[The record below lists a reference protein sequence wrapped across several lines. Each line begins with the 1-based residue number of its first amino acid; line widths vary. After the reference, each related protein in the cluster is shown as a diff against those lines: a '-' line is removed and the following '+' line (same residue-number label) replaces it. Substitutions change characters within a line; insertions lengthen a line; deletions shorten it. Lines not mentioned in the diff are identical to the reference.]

1 MCAKRIRKG
10 AKVAQINLEEAKEKI
25 IKIKTLEGMAQS
37 TLNQYNL
44 VFNDL
49 IAFFEKDTRVDD
61 ITLNDARDFINWLLH
76 EKSDTSSKFKQ
87 VAKKGVKASS
97 VNNYLQKTRAAF
109 NILKREGVLSENV
122 FNEIRNVKF
131 QKHKVE
137 TLTVDEIK
145 RIFNAFNKSYYAQY
159 NWNDALCYRLI
170 KEQFILNGGVF
181 NPEIIKG
188 KYEGA
193 YAYIYNQHGS
203 FEEFLNTFDLQDYVE
218 INNTIYSD
226 EIVVRKIKEAFTLY
240 GNKVYSSWLHENG
253 FGGVA
258 IYLTRKGGGSF
269 IKGANQLE
277 LNEYVI
283 SRYIDW
289 TDELVLEKI
298 NEMLKE
304 KGQVLISADFVTYKL
319 TGMRDWIIKTHGGLK
334 EFFVK
339 YNMEDKFAN
348 MKHLGK
354 ELWSYGLQFEELAKE
369 AIELLFNEVSY
380 NKWIDNVR
388 PDFIINED
396 IWIDAKLSSFAYFT
410 DDTVKKY
417 TARKECRELWLL
429 YLRGHK
435 FNHGNEDI
443 KLISIEE
450 WYNSLIKLGR
460 ADLVE
465 KFDDLR
471 DTVYEKEKTE
481 GKRINK

>member
-1 MCAKRIRKG
+1 LCAKRIRKG
-10 AKVAQINLEEAKEKI
+10 AKVTQINLKQAKEKI

-37 TLNQYNL
+37 TLNQYNFI
-44 VFNDL
+44 FNDL
-49 IAFFEKDTRVDD
+49 ITFFESSKQVSD
-61 ITLNDARDFINWLLH
+61 ITLDDARDFINWLLH
-76 EKSDTSSKFKQ
+76 EKSDTSSRFKQ
-87 VAKKGVKASS
+87 VARKGVKASS

-226 EIVVRKIKEAFTLY
+226 E
-240 GNKVYSSWLHENG
+240 
-253 FGGVA
+253 
-258 IYLTRKGGGSF
+258 
-269 IKGANQLE
+269 
-277 LNEYVI
+277 
-283 SRYIDW
+283 
-289 TDELVLEKI
+289 LVLEKI

-339 YNMEDKFAN
+339 YNMKDKFAN

-396 IWIDAKLSSFAYFT
+396 IWIDAKLSSSFAYFT

>member
-10 AKVAQINLEEAKEKI
+10 AKVTQINLKQAKEKI

-37 TLNQYNL
+37 TLNQYNF

-49 IAFFEKDTRVDD
+49 ITFFESSKQVSD
-61 ITLNDARDFINWLLH
+61 ITLDDARDFINWLLH
-76 EKSDTSSKFKQ
+76 EKSDTSSRFKQ
-87 VAKKGVKASS
+87 VARKGVKASS

-218 INNTIYSD
+218 INNTIYS
-226 EIVVRKIKEAFTLY
+226 
-240 GNKVYSSWLHENG
+240 
-253 FGGVA
+253 
-258 IYLTRKGGGSF
+258 
-269 IKGANQLE
+269 
-277 LNEYVI
+277 
-283 SRYIDW
+283 
-289 TDELVLEKI
+289 DELVLEKI

>member
-1 MCAKRIRKG
+1 LCAKRIRKG
-10 AKVAQINLEEAKEKI
+10 AKVTQINLKQAKEKI
-25 IKIKTLEGMAQS
+25 IKIKTLEGVAQS
-37 TLNQYNL
+37 TLNQYNF

-49 IAFFEKDTRVDD
+49 ITFFESSKQVSD
-61 ITLNDARDFINWLLH
+61 ITLDDARDFINWLLH
-76 EKSDTSSKFKQ
+76 EKSDTSSRFKQ
-87 VAKKGVKASS
+87 VARKGVKASS

-226 EIVVRKIKEAFTLY
+226 E
-240 GNKVYSSWLHENG
+240 
-253 FGGVA
+253 
-258 IYLTRKGGGSF
+258 
-269 IKGANQLE
+269 
-277 LNEYVI
+277 
-283 SRYIDW
+283 
-289 TDELVLEKI
+289 LVLEKI

-396 IWIDAKLSSFAYFT
+396 IWIDAKLSSSFAYFT

>member
-1 MCAKRIRKG
+1 MSIIKKLPELLRQLPYSKGLPFLCAKRIRKG
-10 AKVAQINLEEAKEKI
+10 AKVTQINLKQAKEKI

-37 TLNQYNL
+37 TLNQYNFI
-44 VFNDL
+44 FNDL
-49 IAFFEKDTRVDD
+49 ITFFESSKQVSD
-61 ITLNDARDFINWLLH
+61 ITLDDARDFINWLLH
-76 EKSDTSSKFKQ
+76 EKSDTSSRFKQ
-87 VAKKGVKASS
+87 VARKGVKASS

-188 KYEGA
+188 KYEGV

-218 INNTIYSD
+218 INNTIYS
-226 EIVVRKIKEAFTLY
+226 
-240 GNKVYSSWLHENG
+240 
-253 FGGVA
+253 
-258 IYLTRKGGGSF
+258 
-269 IKGANQLE
+269 
-277 LNEYVI
+277 
-283 SRYIDW
+283 
-289 TDELVLEKI
+289 DELVLEKI

-339 YNMEDKFAN
+339 YNMKDKFAN

-396 IWIDAKLSSFAYFT
+396 IWIDAKLSSSFAYFT

-429 YLRGHK
+429 YL
-435 FNHGNEDI
+435 
-443 KLISIEE
+443 
-450 WYNSLIKLGR
+450 
-460 ADLVE
+460 
-465 KFDDLR
+465 
-471 DTVYEKEKTE
+471 
-481 GKRINK
+481 

>member
-10 AKVAQINLEEAKEKI
+10 AKVTQINLKQAKEKV
-25 IKIKTLEGMAQS
+25 IKIKTLEGMAQC
-37 TLNQYNL
+37 TLNQYNF

-49 IAFFEKDTRVDD
+49 ITFFESSKQVSD
-61 ITLNDARDFINWLLH
+61 ITLDDARDFINWLLH
-76 EKSDTSSKFKQ
+76 EKSDTSSRFKQ
-87 VAKKGVKASS
+87 VARKGVKASS

-109 NILKREGVLSENV
+109 NILKREGILSENV
-122 FNEIRNVKF
+122 LNEIRNVKF

-226 EIVVRKIKEAFTLY
+226 E
-240 GNKVYSSWLHENG
+240 
-253 FGGVA
+253 
-258 IYLTRKGGGSF
+258 
-269 IKGANQLE
+269 
-277 LNEYVI
+277 
-283 SRYIDW
+283 
-289 TDELVLEKI
+289 LVLEKI

-369 AIELLFNEVSY
+369 AIELLFNEVSC

-417 TARKECRELWLL
+417 TATKECREL
-429 YLRGHK
+429 
-435 FNHGNEDI
+435 
-443 KLISIEE
+443 
-450 WYNSLIKLGR
+450 
-460 ADLVE
+460 
-465 KFDDLR
+465 
-471 DTVYEKEKTE
+471 
-481 GKRINK
+481 

>member
-10 AKVAQINLEEAKEKI
+10 AKVTQINLKQAKKKI

-37 TLNQYNL
+37 TLNQYNFI
-44 VFNDL
+44 FNDL
-49 IAFFEKDTRVDD
+49 ITFFESSKQVSD
-61 ITLNDARDFINWLLH
+61 ITLDDARDFINWLLH
-76 EKSDTSSKFKQ
+76 EKSDTSSRFKQ
-87 VAKKGVKASS
+87 VARKGVKASS

-188 KYEGA
+188 KYEGT

-203 FEEFLNTFDLQDYVE
+203 FEEFLNTFDLQDYLE
-218 INNTIYSD
+218 INNTIYS
-226 EIVVRKIKEAFTLY
+226 
-240 GNKVYSSWLHENG
+240 
-253 FGGVA
+253 
-258 IYLTRKGGGSF
+258 
-269 IKGANQLE
+269 
-277 LNEYVI
+277 
-283 SRYIDW
+283 
-289 TDELVLEKI
+289 DELVLEKI

-339 YNMEDKFAN
+339 YNMKDKFAN

-396 IWIDAKLSSFAYFT
+396 IWIDAKLSSSFAYFT

>member
-1 MCAKRIRKG
+1 LCAKRIRKG
-10 AKVAQINLEEAKEKI
+10 AKVTQINLKQAKKKI

-37 TLNQYNL
+37 TLNQYNFI
-44 VFNDL
+44 FNDL
-49 IAFFEKDTRVDD
+49 ITFFESSKQVSD
-61 ITLNDARDFINWLLH
+61 ITLYDARDFINWLLH
-76 EKSDTSSKFKQ
+76 EKSDTSSRFKQ
-87 VAKKGVKASS
+87 VARKGVKASS

-226 EIVVRKIKEAFTLY
+226 E
-240 GNKVYSSWLHENG
+240 
-253 FGGVA
+253 
-258 IYLTRKGGGSF
+258 
-269 IKGANQLE
+269 
-277 LNEYVI
+277 
-283 SRYIDW
+283 
-289 TDELVLEKI
+289 LVLEKI

-339 YNMEDKFAN
+339 YNMKDKFAN

-396 IWIDAKLSSFAYFT
+396 IWNDAKLSSSFAYFT

>member
-10 AKVAQINLEEAKEKI
+10 AKVTQINLEEAKEKI

-49 IAFFEKDTRVDD
+49 ITFFESSKQVSD
-61 ITLNDARDFINWLLH
+61 ITLNDARNFINWLLH
-76 EKSDTSSKFKQ
+76 EKSDISSRFKQ
-87 VAKKGVKASS
+87 VARKGVKPSS

-226 EIVVRKIKEAFTLY
+226 E
-240 GNKVYSSWLHENG
+240 
-253 FGGVA
+253 
-258 IYLTRKGGGSF
+258 
-269 IKGANQLE
+269 
-277 LNEYVI
+277 
-283 SRYIDW
+283 
-289 TDELVLEKI
+289 LVLEKI

-339 YNMEDKFAN
+339 YNMKDKFAN

-396 IWIDAKLSSFAYFT
+396 IWIDAKLSSSFAYFT

-465 KFDDLR
+465 KFDDPR

-481 GKRINK
+481 GERINK

>member
-10 AKVAQINLEEAKEKI
+10 AKVTQINLKQAKKKI

-37 TLNQYNL
+37 TLNQYNFI
-44 VFNDL
+44 FNDL
-49 IAFFEKDTRVDD
+49 ITFFESSKQVSD
-61 ITLNDARDFINWLLH
+61 ITLDDARDFINWLLH
-76 EKSDTSSKFKQ
+76 EKSDTSSRFKQ
-87 VAKKGVKASS
+87 VARKGVKASS

-226 EIVVRKIKEAFTLY
+226 E
-240 GNKVYSSWLHENG
+240 
-253 FGGVA
+253 
-258 IYLTRKGGGSF
+258 
-269 IKGANQLE
+269 
-277 LNEYVI
+277 
-283 SRYIDW
+283 
-289 TDELVLEKI
+289 LVLEKI

-339 YNMEDKFAN
+339 YNMKDKFAN

-396 IWIDAKLSSFAYFT
+396 IWIDAKLSSSFAYFT

>member
-10 AKVAQINLEEAKEKI
+10 AKVTQINLKQAKEKI

-37 TLNQYNL
+37 TLNQYNFI
-44 VFNDL
+44 FNDL
-49 IAFFEKDTRVDD
+49 ITFFETSKQVSD
-61 ITLNDARDFINWLLH
+61 ITLDDARDFINWLLH
-76 EKSDTSSKFKQ
+76 EKSDTSSRFKQ
-87 VAKKGVKASS
+87 VARKGVKASS

-226 EIVVRKIKEAFTLY
+226 E
-240 GNKVYSSWLHENG
+240 
-253 FGGVA
+253 
-258 IYLTRKGGGSF
+258 
-269 IKGANQLE
+269 
-277 LNEYVI
+277 
-283 SRYIDW
+283 
-289 TDELVLEKI
+289 LVLEKI

-319 TGMRDWIIKTHGGLK
+319 TRMRDWIIKTHGGLK

-396 IWIDAKLSSFAYFT
+396 IWIDAKLSPFAYFT

>member
-1 MCAKRIRKG
+1 LPFLCAKRIRKG
-10 AKVAQINLEEAKEKI
+10 AKVTQINLKQAKEKI

-37 TLNQYNL
+37 TLNQYNF

-49 IAFFEKDTRVDD
+49 ITFFESSKQVSD
-61 ITLNDARDFINWLLH
+61 ITLDDARDFINWLLH
-76 EKSDTSSKFKQ
+76 EKSDTSSRFKQ
-87 VAKKGVKASS
+87 VARKGVKASS

-122 FNEIRNVKF
+122 LNEIRNVKF

-203 FEEFLNTFDLQDYVE
+203 FEEFLNIFDLQDYVE

-226 EIVVRKIKEAFTLY
+226 E
-240 GNKVYSSWLHENG
+240 
-253 FGGVA
+253 
-258 IYLTRKGGGSF
+258 
-269 IKGANQLE
+269 
-277 LNEYVI
+277 
-283 SRYIDW
+283 
-289 TDELVLEKI
+289 LVLGKI

-369 AIELLFNEVSY
+369 AIELLFNEVSC

>member
-10 AKVAQINLEEAKEKI
+10 AKVTQINLKQAKEKI

-37 TLNQYNL
+37 TLNQYNFI
-44 VFNDL
+44 FNDL
-49 IAFFEKDTRVDD
+49 ITFFESSKQVSD
-61 ITLNDARDFINWLLH
+61 ITLYDARDFINWLLH
-76 EKSDTSSKFKQ
+76 EKSDTSSRFNQ
-87 VAKKGVKASS
+87 VARKGVKASS

-226 EIVVRKIKEAFTLY
+226 E
-240 GNKVYSSWLHENG
+240 
-253 FGGVA
+253 
-258 IYLTRKGGGSF
+258 
-269 IKGANQLE
+269 
-277 LNEYVI
+277 
-283 SRYIDW
+283 
-289 TDELVLEKI
+289 LVLEKI

-304 KGQVLISADFVTYKL
+304 KGQVLILADFVTYKL

-339 YNMEDKFAN
+339 YNMKDKFAN

-396 IWIDAKLSSFAYFT
+396 IWNDAKLSSSFAYFT